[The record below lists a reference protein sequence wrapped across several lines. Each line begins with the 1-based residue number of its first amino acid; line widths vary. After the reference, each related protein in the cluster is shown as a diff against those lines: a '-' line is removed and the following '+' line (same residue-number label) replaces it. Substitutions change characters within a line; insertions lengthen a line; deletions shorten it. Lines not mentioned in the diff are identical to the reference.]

1 MWEMEGIDIHL
12 NTIIGKHLS
21 ALGKNTTNTGTCVNK
36 HEDHASTTMWLTGD
50 TLTAFG
56 DIEPFPSDR
65 SMRRN
70 AAATG
75 VDVDDTELLDSDDLD
90 DSADSGDVDSMA
102 TAEEAPGAVLL
113 QGDDVPAFLLD
124 ANIDTRTRARLLEQE
139 INEQATRVDD
149 LKRVSSAV

>member
-1 MWEMEGIDIHL
+1 MYVCISYTLYIHIQL
-12 NTIIGKHLS
+12 TC
-21 ALGKNTTNTGTCVNK
+21 TTVCL
-36 HEDHASTTMWLTGD
+36 AGD

-102 TAEEAPGAVLL
+102 TAEEAPGPLLL
-113 QGDDVPAFLLD
+113 QGEDIPAFLLD

-139 INEQATRVDD
+139 INEQATRVED
-149 LKRVSSAV
+149 LKRVSSPACANMSVGYS